1 MPTEL
6 MESLG
11 EQLAGYEEL
20 ARIAGEQLARILEED
35 TQGFDRAVSSGDGK
49 AWKAMG
55 GDLAPPRGSWTAKA
69 SRRARGMTLTHWNR
83 WR

>member
-49 AWKAMG
+49 A
-55 GDLAPPRGSWTAKA
+55 
-69 SRRARGMTLTHWNR
+69 
-83 WR
+83 